1 MRLSVTFWTI
11 SYRNQKMETKSKE
24 KAGKLLSTGAH
35 ARSFENE
42 EEYFRIECIRV
53 EEKRVMLKD
62 CCFAGEDSQVFEK

>member
-1 MRLSVTFWTI
+1 MRLSVTFRTI
-11 SYRNQKMETKSKE
+11 SFRNQKMETKSKE
-24 KAGKLLSTGAH
+24 KAGKLWSTGAH

-42 EEYFRIECIRV
+42 EEYFRTECISV